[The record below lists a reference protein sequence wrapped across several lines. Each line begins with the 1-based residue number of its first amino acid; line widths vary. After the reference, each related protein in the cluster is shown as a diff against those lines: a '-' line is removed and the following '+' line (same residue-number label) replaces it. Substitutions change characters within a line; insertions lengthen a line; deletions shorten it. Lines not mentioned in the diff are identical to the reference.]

1 MNFLDDVT
9 MQCSRCEGR
18 RYTPEVL
25 ALRWN
30 GLNIDDVLNLTVQDA
45 LGFFSDKVIL
55 RQLKMLDEVGLGY
68 LELGQPLGTLSGGET
83 QRLKLAGELHK
94 KGNLYVLDE
103 PTTGLHLSDIERLLK
118 LLHQLVDKGNSV
130 VVIEHNLEMARAAD
144 YVIDMGPEGGARGGL
159 VLAQGT
165 PEEVASNP
173 QSVTGPYLGSAEKLP
188 CNFCRP

>member
-1 MNFLDDVT
+1 M
-9 MQCSRCEGR
+9 
-18 RYTPEVL
+18 
-25 ALRWN
+25 
-30 GLNIDDVLNLTVQDA
+30 
-45 LGFFSDKVIL
+45 
-55 RQLKMLDEVGLGY
+55 
-68 LELGQPLGTLSGGET
+68 
-83 QRLKLAGELHK
+83 KLAGELHK

-130 VVIEHNLEMARAAD
+130 VVIEHNLEVARAAD

-173 QSVTGPYLGSAEKLP
+173 QRVTGPYLFGGGS
-188 CNFCRP
+188 